1 MCFNLVSSFSTSH
14 QTWLFSDSISVSQQ
28 ILHILH
34 HCRLLCWT
42 FASVLWHYSVAG
54 SVWYS
59 CNLGHIIHW
68 DLSHVPRKT
77 HHLEDPE
84 PSLLVT
90 NRAAGNDFTMGPNQN
105 IKTTYCTGLWGNLCG
120 GHHFT
125 LTFFRVLRTTLV
137 CSAAHPWGM
146 LIFFQ
151 SLTSHLQWGRNL
163 TWILLQ
169 TRGTL
174 NEPREQ

>member
-1 MCFNLVSSFSTSH
+1 MSSFSASH

-42 FASVLWHYSVAG
+42 FASVLWHYSIAG

-59 CNLGHIIHW
+59 CNPGHIVHW
-68 DLSHVPRKT
+68 DLSHVPKKRITWKIQS
-77 HHLEDPE
+77 HLFWWLTE
-84 PSLLVT
+84 LQ
-90 NRAAGNDFTMGPNQN
+90 GNDFTMGPNQN
-105 IKTTYCTGLWGNLCG
+105 IETTYGTGLWGNLCS

-125 LTFFRVLRTTLV
+125 LTFFRVLRMTLI
-137 CSAAHPWGM
+137 CPAAHPWGM

-151 SLTSHLQWGRNL
+151 SLTSH
-163 TWILLQ
+163 I
-169 TRGTL
+169 
-174 NEPREQ
+174 